1 MTALILYS
9 INIAWHM
16 YMHQAGEYQPP
27 SQASQQDHH
36 LSGSILALEVLYRD
50 WVMATISIQPARKQ
64 TPNAGF
70 ASTKQ
75 RDSMYLW
82 KPKNPENHEKER
94 LSKNVRMQ

>member
-1 MTALILYS
+1 MKNGQNGRFRIMTALILYS

-50 WVMATISIQPARKQ
+50 WVFVESDIICPNFSRKKKK
-64 TPNAGF
+64 N
-70 ASTKQ
+70 Q
-75 RDSMYLW
+75 RI
-82 KPKNPENHEKER
+82 NQQ
-94 LSKNVRMQ
+94 RMQPPQ